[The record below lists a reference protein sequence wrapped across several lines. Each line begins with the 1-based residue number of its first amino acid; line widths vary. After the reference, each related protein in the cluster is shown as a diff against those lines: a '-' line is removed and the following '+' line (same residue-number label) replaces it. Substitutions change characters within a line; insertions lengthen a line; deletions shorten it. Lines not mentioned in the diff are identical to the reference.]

1 MNELC
6 IIKFIQKPMKKILL
20 HIICLGSLLSCNTTT
35 TENTSSSTNEVS
47 NMVEGEDYMILKRFR
62 VVDNQGFNQPVEVSS
77 FLLPANWQVNSDVQ
91 WNAANK
97 CIPEMLQASLQASSP
112 DKAFEL
118 MMFPATQFDWS
129 DDPVYLDAMQR
140 GYNLHSCT
148 IAQPLDAAGFI
159 NQVLTS
165 SLKAQVKSVKSM
177 DEVQQKMDEGAMQM
191 TNTARQAG
199 NNAYSHRG
207 FASEGLLQF
216 EDGKEGIA
224 LCTLMQTITTISG
237 TQGGMSNTYQCYVS
251 MQIVMKYAV
260 GNEAMARKI
269 LSTFLGSAKMNPQWT
284 NSVQAIFA
292 DIGRKAQIEIGN
304 RIEIARQ
311 AQEEIGKN
319 ITRNWERINS
329 NSANSSSSSS
339 SNGMNTEGF
348 SQYLRGV
355 DSWTDDSGNKVELS
369 SGYTNAWSKGDGS
382 YLLSNNPAFDPSV
395 AFNENWSRLKQ

>member
-382 YLLSNNPAFDPSV
+382 YLLSNNPAFDPNV
-395 AFNENWSRLKQ
+395 AFNESWSRLKQ

>member
-1 MNELC
+1 
-6 IIKFIQKPMKKILL
+6 MKKKLL
-20 HIICLGSLLSCNTTT
+20 QIICLSSLLSCNTTT
-35 TENTSSSTNEVS
+35 ENKSTATEATD
-47 NMVEGEDYMILKRFR
+47 MVEGKDYVILKRFR

-91 WNAANK
+91 WNVANK
-97 CIPEMLQASLQASSP
+97 CLPDILQASLQASSP
-112 DKAFEL
+112 DKAFEIT
-118 MMFPATQFDWS
+118 MFPATQFDWS
-129 DDPVYLDAMQR
+129 DDPVFLDAMQR
-140 GYNLHSCT
+140 GYNLHSCH
-148 IAQPLDAAGFI
+148 ISEPLDAAGFI
-159 NQVLTS
+159 NQSLAS
-165 SLKAQVKSVKSM
+165 SVKAQVKSVKPM

-216 EDGKEGIA
+216 DDGKEGIA
-224 LCTLMQTITTISG
+224 LCTLMQTITTIPG

-251 MQIVMKYAV
+251 MRIVMKYAT

-269 LSTFLGSAKMNPQWT
+269 LSTFLSSAKMNPQWS

-339 SNGMNTEGF
+339 TNGMNTEGF

-355 DSWTDDSGNKVELS
+355 DSWADESGNKVELS

-382 YLLSNNPAFDPSV
+382 YLLSNNPAFDPNV
-395 AFNENWSRLKQ
+395 AFSESWSRLKQ

>member
-1 MNELC
+1 
-6 IIKFIQKPMKKILL
+6 MKKSFLIVA
-20 HIICLGSLLSCNTTT
+20 CLGSLLSCNNPS
-35 TENTSSSTNEVS
+35 ENKSSTNETT
-47 NMVEGEDYMILKRFR
+47 NMIEGKDYVILKRFR

-118 MMFPATQFDWS
+118 TMFPATQFDWS

-140 GYNLHSCT
+140 GYNLHSCH
-148 IAQPLDAAGFI
+148 ISEPLDAAGFI
-159 NQVLTS
+159 NQALAS
-165 SLKAQVKSVKSM
+165 SMKAQVKSVKPM

-216 EDGKEGIA
+216 DDGKEGIA
-224 LCTLMQTITTISG
+224 LCTLMQTITTIPG

-251 MQIVMKYAV
+251 MQIVMKYAA

-269 LSTFLGSAKMNPQWT
+269 LSTFLGSAKMNPQWS

-292 DIGRKAQIEIGN
+292 DIGRKAQVEIGN

-355 DSWTDDSGNKVELS
+355 DSWADESGNKVELS

-382 YLLSNNPAFDPSV
+382 YLLSNNPAFDPNV
-395 AFNENWSRLKQ
+395 AFNESWSRLKQ

>member
-1 MNELC
+1 
-6 IIKFIQKPMKKILL
+6 MKKILL
-20 HIICLGSLLSCNTTT
+20 LIICLGCLISCNTTT
-35 TENTSSSTNEVS
+35 ENKSSTNEPS
-47 NMVEGEDYMILKRFR
+47 NMVEGKDYVILKRFR

-97 CIPEMLQASLQASSP
+97 CLPDILQASLQASSP
-112 DKAFEL
+112 DKAFEIT
-118 MMFPATQFDWS
+118 MFPATQFDWS
-129 DDPVYLDAMQR
+129 DDPVFLDAMQR
-140 GYNLHSCT
+140 GYNLHSCH
-148 IAQPLDAAGFI
+148 ISQPLDAAGFI
-159 NQVLTS
+159 NQALAS
-165 SLKAQVKSVKSM
+165 SVNAQVKSVKPM

-191 TNTARQAG
+191 TNNARQAG

-216 EDGKEGIA
+216 DDGKEGIA
-224 LCTLMQTITTISG
+224 LCTLMQTITTIPG

-251 MQIVMKYAV
+251 MRIVMKYAA

-311 AQEEIGKN
+311 EQEEIGKN

-329 NSANSSSSSS
+329 NSANLSSSSS

-355 DSWTDDSGNKVELS
+355 DSWADDSGNKVELS
-369 SGYTNAWSKGDGS
+369 SGYSNAWSKGDGS
-382 YLLSNNPAFDPSV
+382 YLLSNNPAFDPNV
-395 AFNENWSRLKQ
+395 AFSESWSRLKQ

>member
-1 MNELC
+1 V
-6 IIKFIQKPMKKILL
+6 IKFIQKPMKKILL
-20 HIICLGSLLSCNTTT
+20 IIACLGSLLSCNTTA
-35 TENTSSSTNEVS
+35 ENKSSTNETP
-47 NMVEGEDYMILKRFR
+47 NMVEGKDYVILKRFR

-91 WNAANK
+91 WNVSNK
-97 CIPEMLQASLQASSP
+97 CIAEMLQASMQASSP
-112 DKAFEL
+112 DKAFEIT
-118 MMFPATQFDWS
+118 MFPATQFDWS
-129 DDPVYLDAMQR
+129 DDPVFLDAMQR
-140 GYNLHSCT
+140 GYNLHSCNIT
-148 IAQPLDAAGFI
+148 QPLDAAGFI
-159 NQVLTS
+159 NQALAPS
-165 SLKAQVKSVKSM
+165 MKAQVKSVKPM

-224 LCTLMQTITTISG
+224 LCTLMQTITTMPG

-251 MQIVMKYAV
+251 MRIVMKYAV

-284 NSVQAIFA
+284 NTVQAIFA
-292 DIGRKAQIEIGN
+292 DIGRKAQIEIGT

-319 ITRNWERINS
+319 ISRNWERINN

-339 SNGMNTEGF
+339 NNGMDTEGF

-382 YLLSNNPAFDPSV
+382 YLLSNNPTFDPNV
-395 AFNENWSRLKQ
+395 AFNESWSRLKQ

>member
-1 MNELC
+1 
-6 IIKFIQKPMKKILL
+6 MKKSFLIVA
-20 HIICLGSLLSCNTTT
+20 CLGSLLSCNNPS
-35 TENTSSSTNEVS
+35 ENKSSTNETT
-47 NMVEGEDYMILKRFR
+47 NMIEGKDYVILKRFR

-91 WNAANK
+91 WNADNK

-118 MMFPATQFDWS
+118 TMFPATQFDWS

-140 GYNLHSCT
+140 GYNLHSCH
-148 IAQPLDAAGFI
+148 ISEPLDAAGFI
-159 NQVLTS
+159 NQALAS
-165 SLKAQVKSVKSM
+165 SMKAQVKSVKPM

-216 EDGKEGIA
+216 DDGKEGIA
-224 LCTLMQTITTISG
+224 LCTLMQTVTTISG

-251 MQIVMKYAV
+251 MQIVMKYVA

-269 LSTFLGSAKMNPQWT
+269 LSTFLGSAKMNPQWS

-329 NSANSSSSSS
+329 NSANSSSS
-339 SNGMNTEGF
+339 NGMNTEGF

-355 DSWTDDSGNKVELS
+355 DSWTDDTGNKVELS

-382 YLLSNNPAFDPSV
+382 YLLSNNPAFDPNV
-395 AFNENWSRLKQ
+395 AFNESWSRLKQ